1 MTIDDQEI
9 ENKDLSTKFYSNSI
23 LIKNIDNLDLVHIL
37 KTQHLDMYFVINY
50 IMNKEYQIMPSEED
64 IDIHDVI
71 RYQPHLKQYD
81 IIREYNERLY
91 VTQ

>member
-1 MTIDDQEI
+1 
-9 ENKDLSTKFYSNSI
+9 
-23 LIKNIDNLDLVHIL
+23 
-37 KTQHLDMYFVINY
+37 MYFVINY